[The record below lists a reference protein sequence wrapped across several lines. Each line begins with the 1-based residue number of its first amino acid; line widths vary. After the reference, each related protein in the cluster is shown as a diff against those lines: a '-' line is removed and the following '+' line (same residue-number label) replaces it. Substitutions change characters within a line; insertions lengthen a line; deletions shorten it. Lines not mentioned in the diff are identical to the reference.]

1 MIKVSILGLGASGIA
16 AARLALFHGGEVH
29 VSDLRTEAA
38 LDAAGAELRRL
49 GARVDLGT
57 HDVDVIAGADVV
69 VVSPGIPPHAPVLD
83 ALRERGVRWISEPEF
98 AVRFYTGSL
107 IAVTGTNG
115 KTTTAALTAHLLAE
129 GGVAVGLGGN
139 IGGGLGP
146 AASELALLAPQP
158 DWVVLELSSF
168 QLADIDTLQPDIG
181 VLTNLAPDHQDR
193 YPDVATY
200 YGDKARLFRNAV
212 PASRWVLN
220 ADQPEVAELAGD
232 APGER
237 YWFSLGASDRRG
249 GRLQGGRLTLEMGK
263 GPTDLV
269 APLEMNLLGTHNVAN
284 ALAASV
290 TASLAGASVE
300 AIRAGLRSFRPLP
313 HRLEPVGE
321 RDGVLWVNDSKA
333 TNVAA
338 ARSAVLSLI
347 PDLDDASTSFVPGGP
362 EGRLILLLGGMDK
375 RESLDELAAVLPGR
389 VRAAVCYG
397 AVGRRFADEL
407 EGTVPVIRSTGS
419 FDEAVAA
426 GAAAA
431 REGDILLLAPATSS
445 YDQFRHYGERGD
457 RFRALATGDA

>member
-16 AARLALFHGGEVH
+16 AARLALFHGGDVH
-29 VSDLRTEAA
+29 VSDLRTETS
-38 LDAAGAELRRL
+38 LDAAGAELRKL
-49 GARVDLGT
+49 GARVDLGA
-57 HDVDVIAGADVV
+57 HDVDLIAGADVV
-69 VVSPGIPPHAPVLD
+69 VVSPGIPPHAPVLA

-129 GGVAVGLGGN
+129 GGVSVGLGGN

-168 QLADIDTLQPDIG
+168 QLADIDTFQPDIG

-193 YPDVATY
+193 YPDLETY
-200 YGDKARLFRNAV
+200 WGDKARLFRNAV
-212 PASRWVLN
+212 PTSRWVLN
-220 ADQPEVAELAGD
+220 ADQPEVAELVGD

-237 YWFSLGASDRRG
+237 YWFSMEFPDVRGA
-249 GRLQGGRLTLEMGK
+249 RLEAGWLTLDLGEGSE
-263 GPTDLV
+263 PLV
-269 APLEMNLLGTHNVAN
+269 APLEMALLGTHNVAN

-290 TASLAGASVE
+290 TAALAGASLE
-300 AIRAGLRSFRPLP
+300 GIRGGLKSFRPLP
-313 HRLEPVGE
+313 HRLEPVGT

-347 PDLDDASTSFVPGGP
+347 PHLDDPSTSFVPGGV
-362 EGRLILLLGGMDK
+362 EGRLVLLLGGMDK
-375 RESLDELAAVLPGR
+375 REALDDLAAVLPGR
-389 VRAAVCYG
+389 VRAVVCYG
-397 AVGRRFADEL
+397 AVGPRFGDEL
-407 EGTVPVIRSTGS
+407 EGVVRVIRSTGS

-431 REGDILLLAPATSS
+431 HEGDILLLAPATSS
-445 YDQFRHYGERGD
+445 YDQFRNYGERGD
-457 RFRALATGDA
+457 RFRMLAAGRA